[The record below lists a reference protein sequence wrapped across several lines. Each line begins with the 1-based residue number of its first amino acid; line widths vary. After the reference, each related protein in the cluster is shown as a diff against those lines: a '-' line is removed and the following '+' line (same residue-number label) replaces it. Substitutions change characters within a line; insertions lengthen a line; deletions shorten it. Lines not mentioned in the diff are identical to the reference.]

1 MLQGKTNGVAHWIA
15 ISQSI
20 LVAEMRLR
28 CFGEQFS
35 FP

>member
-1 MLQGKTNGVAHWIA
+1 MLQEKTKGVAHRIA

-20 LVAEMRLR
+20 LVAEVRLR